1 MEMPKKSIQVKS
13 QTQNPKQK
21 DKSLNGNTKPQ
32 TRNTQQ
38 NRLLTYNVET
48 ETQTDIK

>member
-1 MEMPKKSIQVKS
+1 MQNPKEKHTSKIEI
-13 QTQNPKQK
+13 QNPKQK
-21 DKSLNGNTKPQ
+21 DKSLNGNTKSQ
-32 TRNTQQ
+32 TRNTKQ